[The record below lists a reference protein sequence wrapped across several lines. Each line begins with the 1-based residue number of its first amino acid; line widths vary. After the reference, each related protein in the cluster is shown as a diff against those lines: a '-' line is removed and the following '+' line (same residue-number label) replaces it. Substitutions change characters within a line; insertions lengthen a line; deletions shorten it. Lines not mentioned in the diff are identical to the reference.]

1 MTSTNN
7 TKKNPSV
14 VYSFEGRW
22 EEPLRRGE
30 ICVFFRKRRPI
41 KLPGKVFFYIGV
53 PVKAIIGFATV
64 KDIKEVSLED
74 AKLLRGEGA
83 ITENELIKYIGLNGR
98 VHAIRIGNLDLFGR
112 PRTLSDLNAEFGFNP
127 PQSFSIVDESFEDV
141 LLGSAE

>member
-1 MTSTNN
+1 MDN

-64 KDIKEVSLED
+64 KDIHEVSLEN
-74 AKLLRGEGA
+74 AKLLMSEGA
-83 ITENELIKYIGLNGR
+83 ITEKELIKYIGLNR
-98 VHAIRIGNLDLFGR
+98 KVHAIWIGNLVFFGR
-112 PRTLSDLNAEFGFNP
+112 PRILSDLNAKLGFNP
-127 PQSFSIVDESFEDV
+127 PQSFLIVDKSLEDV
-141 LLGSAE
+141 LLGSVE

>member
-64 KDIKEVSLED
+64 EDIKEVSLEE
-74 AKLLRGEGA
+74 AKLFRDEGA
-83 ITENELIKYIGLNGR
+83 ITENELIKYIGIDGV
-98 VHAIRIGNLDLFGR
+98 VHAIRIGNIDLFAR

-127 PQSFSIVDESFEDV
+127 PQSFSIVDESFEDI